1 MKPVSKK
8 VLLYTVP
15 AVLIAAFIVALRP
28 GPLPVDLAAAVRGP
42 LRVTLD
48 EEGETRVRER
58 FVVSSPVAGRILRI
72 ELEPGDPVTPGQ
84 VLAVVRPGAPQPLDA
99 RTRANLQAQVQAAEA
114 ALGRARAGRERAQA
128 ELGLAQ
134 AEHQRF
140 AALESQGIL
149 SRDRLEVAK
158 VNVETREA
166 LLAAAEAETR
176 MAQHQLE
183 AARASLLESAG
194 EGTGA
199 SVEVRAP
206 SAGRVL
212 RRLRE
217 SETVVAAGEPLLEV
231 GDAKNLEVIA
241 DFLSTDAAQ
250 LRPGMAAELEP
261 TPGKVLL
268 GTIRTIEPSGFTKI
282 SALGVEEQRVN
293 VVLRL
298 DNPPED
304 WLADGFRVEVRAVVW
319 EAKDVLKV
327 PTSALFRD
335 AQGWTAYVEKDGK
348 ATTRRLE
355 VGWQNGLE
363 AEIRGGLAA
372 GEKVILHPS
381 ADVKDG
387 AAVAGRE

>member
-1 MKPVSKK
+1 
-8 VLLYTVP
+8 VP

-28 GPLPVDLAAAVRGP
+28 SPLPVDLAPAVRGP

-128 ELGLAQ
+128 DLGLAQ
-134 AEHQRF
+134 AEHERF
-140 AALESQGIL
+140 AALERQGIL
-149 SRDRLEVAK
+149 ARDRLEVAQ
-158 VNVETREA
+158 VNVKTREA
-166 LLAAAEAETR
+166 LLSASDAEVR

-194 EGTGA
+194 DATGA
-199 SVEVRAP
+199 AIEVRAP
-206 SAGRVL
+206 SGGRVL

-231 GDAKNLEVIA
+231 GDAKNLEIVA

-293 VVLRL
+293 VILRL
-298 DNPPED
+298 DNPPGD
-304 WLADGFRVEVRAVVW
+304 WLADGFRVEVRAIVW
-319 EAKDVLKV
+319 EGKDVLKV

-335 AQGWTAYVEKDGK
+335 ALGWAAYVEKDGK

-363 AEIRGGLAA
+363 AEIRGGLAP

-381 ADVKDG
+381 ADVKDR
-387 AAVAGRE
+387 AAVAERE

>member
-15 AVLIAAFIVALRP
+15 AALIVAFIVAMRP
-28 GPLPVDLAAAVRGP
+28 SPLPVDLAPAIRGP

-72 ELEPGDPVTPGQ
+72 ELEPGDPVSPGQ
-84 VLAVVRPGAPQPLDA
+84 VLAVVRPGAPQPLDT
-99 RTRANLQAQVQAAEA
+99 RTRANLRAQVQAAEA
-114 ALGRARAGRERAQA
+114 ALGRARAGRERVQA
-128 ELGLAQ
+128 ELSLAQ

-140 AALESQGIL
+140 AALERQGIV
-149 SRDRLEVAK
+149 SRERLEVAQASL
-158 VNVETREA
+158 ETREA
-166 LLAAAEAETR
+166 LLAAADAEVR

-183 AARASLLESAG
+183 AARASLLESTG
-194 EGTGA
+194 EGTGVA
-199 SVEVRAP
+199 VEVRAP
-206 SAGRVL
+206 SGGRVL

-231 GDAKNLEVIA
+231 GDARNLEAVA
-241 DFLSTDAAQ
+241 DFLSTDAAR
-250 LRPGMAAELEP
+250 LRPGMKAELEP
-261 TPGKVLL
+261 TLGRVLL

-293 VVLRL
+293 VVIRL
-298 DNPPED
+298 DEAPGD

-319 EAKDVLKV
+319 EGKDVLKV

-335 AQGWTAYVEKDGK
+335 AEGWAAYVEKDGK
-348 ATTRRLE
+348 ATKRRLD

-363 AEIRGGLAA
+363 AEIRGGLEV
-372 GEKVILHPS
+372 GDKVILHPS
-381 ADVKDG
+381 ADVEDG
-387 AAVAGRE
+387 AAVAERK

>member
-8 VLLYTVP
+8 ILLYTVP
-15 AVLIAAFIVALRP
+15 AVLVVTFVIALRP
-28 GPLPVDLAAAVRGP
+28 SPLPVDLAAAERGP

-72 ELEPGDPVTPGQ
+72 ELEPGDAVTPGQ

-114 ALGRARAGRERAQA
+114 ALGRARAGRETAQA
-128 ELGLAQ
+128 NLGLAQ
-134 AEHQRF
+134 AEHERF
-140 AALESQGIL
+140 AALERQGIL
-149 SRDRLEVAK
+149 SRDRLEVAQ
-158 VNVETREA
+158 VNVKTRES
-166 LLAAAEAETR
+166 LLSAAEAEIR

-183 AARASLLESAG
+183 AARASLLESAA
-194 EGTGA
+194 ESDGTT
-199 SVEVRAP
+199 VEVRAP
-206 SAGRVL
+206 AGGRVL

-217 SETVVAAGEPLLEV
+217 SEAVVAAGEPLIEV
-231 GDAKNLEVIA
+231 GDPRDLEIVS
-241 DFLSTDAAQ
+241 DFLSTDAAR
-250 LRPGMAAELEP
+250 LRPGMKAEIEP
-261 TPGKVLL
+261 TPGKVLA
-268 GTIRTIEPSGFTKI
+268 GTIERIEPSGFTKI

-293 VVLRL
+293 VILRL
-298 DNPPED
+298 DEPPGD
-304 WLADGFRVEVRAVVW
+304 WLADGFRVEIRAVVW
-319 EAKDVLKV
+319 EGKDVLKV

-335 AQGWTAYVEKDGK
+335 AQGWAAYVARDGK
-348 ATTRRLE
+348 ANTRRVE

-363 AEIRGGLAA
+363 AEIRGGLEV

-387 AAVAGRE
+387 AAVAER